1 MPFDVAYSTGAVPGG
16 ATPAPAADGARM
28 FGDDGLTFGDVL
40 DVINPLQH
48 IPVVSAIYRDLT
60 GDTISPAARIA
71 GGGLFGGIFGLFV
84 AVANVAVEQQT
95 GQDVGGHMVA
105 MFDGDGLADGAT
117 RLSDATPGE
126 SGAASGSTNPGEAIA
141 AYTRTAE
148 LRQPEFGR
156 QGGP

>member
-1 MPFDVAYSTGAVPGG
+1 MPFDVAYSTGAVPAG
-16 ATPAPAADGARM
+16 ATAAPAADGNGM

-71 GGGLFGGIFGLFV
+71 GGGLFGGIFGLFA

-95 GQDVGGHMVA
+95 GQDVGSHMGA
-105 MFDGDGLADGAT
+105 MFDGDPPADGAT
-117 RLSDATPGE
+117 RLADATPAE
-126 SGAASGSTNPGEAIA
+126 SGAASGSTNSGEATA
-141 AYTRTAE
+141 AYTRTAQ
-148 LRQPEFGR
+148 LREPEFSR